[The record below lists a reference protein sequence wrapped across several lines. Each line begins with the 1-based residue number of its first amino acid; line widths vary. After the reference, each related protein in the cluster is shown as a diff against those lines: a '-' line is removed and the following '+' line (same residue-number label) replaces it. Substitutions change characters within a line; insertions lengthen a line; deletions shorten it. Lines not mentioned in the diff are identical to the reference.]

1 MKRFLIAIAALLIA
15 SQAQAACWQ
24 WSKTAS
30 GNATADP
37 SINWA
42 EGMSPSSVNDSAR
55 AMMAR
60 LAECRDDISG
70 LLATGGTST
79 AYTLTTNQGIL
90 NPPTTTV
97 PQDGQQVVARFHTAN
112 GAAPTLTVDTGS
124 AYPIQTKV
132 GTAVASATL
141 QTDGVYRLTF
151 KLSATAWLLQD
162 FYNAPIA
169 TNSVTYDKI
178 QQASAS
184 RLIGN
189 PTGSTANVQEI
200 SLGAGL
206 SFSGTSLVATVDPT
220 AIPGYISGLEMS
232 TAGGS
237 GTFTVARG
245 GATDVNYGG
254 TLYLSAAI
262 SKTTASWAVGT
273 GNGGLDNGSIAINTW
288 YHQFIIKRPDTGVVD
303 ICFGTDPTTGCA
315 AGVGNIPA
323 AYTLKR
329 RIGSMKTNASNQWL
343 SFTQVADLFL
353 WSAHITDTIACG
365 LARVNTTLTSVPT
378 GVLVRALGRLSYAG
392 GGTSSIAVMSP
403 AEADYSPGGASPDA
417 DLTQNVAGNSVLMNV
432 DRLTNLS
439 AQVACRA
446 TNAGATPQFNGYGWI
461 DARGK

>member
-1 MKRFLIAIAALLIA
+1 MKRLTLLLLALIFVTPAD
-15 SQAQAACWQ
+15 AACWQ
-24 WSKTAS
+24 WSRTAS
-30 GNATADP
+30 ANATADA
-37 SINWA
+37 SINLA

-70 LLATGGTST
+70 LLVTGGSST
-79 AYTLTTNQGIL
+79 AYTVTTNQGVGS
-90 NPPTTTV
+90 P
-97 PQDGQQVVARFHTAN
+97 PQDGQQIVARFHTAN
-112 GAAPTLTVDTGS
+112 GASPTLAADGGT
-124 AYPIQTKV
+124 AYAIQTKV

-220 AIPGYISGLEMS
+220 AIPGYISGLELS

-237 GTFTVARG
+237 TTFSVAKG
-245 GATDVNYGG
+245 GATDVNYSG
-254 TLYLSAAI
+254 TIYLAASI
-262 SKTTASWAVGT
+262 SKTTASWAVGS
-273 GNGGLDNGSIAINTW
+273 GNGALDQGSITTNAW
-288 YHQFIIKRPDTGVVD
+288 YHAFVIKRPDTGVSDVC
-303 ICFGTDPTTGCA
+303 ISTATTGCA

-329 RIGSMKTNASNQWL
+329 RIGSLLTNGVPQWVG
-343 SFTQVADLFL
+343 FTQIGNEFIWASQVVETVPVLNAV
-353 WSAHITDTIACG
+353 SRTNI
-365 LARVNTTLTSVPT
+365 TLTVPT
-378 GVLVRALGRLSYAG
+378 GVSVMAKFRAPLVLPGSNVVYLF
-392 GGTSSIAVMSP
+392 TSLF
-403 AEADYSPGGASPDA
+403 EADGSSGTIGGDLGTASGGIGEA
-417 DLTQNVAGNSVLMNV
+417 NVARITNTSGQIGG
-432 DRLTNLS
+432 RIGTLT
-439 AQVACRA
+439 
-446 TNAGATPQFNGYGWI
+446 GTPSIITYAWTDF
-461 DARGK
+461 RGM